1 MPDDPNVFTTDWDRD
16 LGAARAARVAAP
28 AGASALGCA
37 VFELDPGGQVAPYHL
52 HHANEELLVVLEG
65 TLELRTPAG
74 LREVGRGG
82 VVSFPAGPDGA
93 HRLRNTS
100 GAPARY
106 LMVST
111 MRYPEV
117 AEHLDSGTV
126 LAMKGPGDGWA
137 FPAGSAG
144 DFPALVAAALRA
156 EAP

>member
-1 MPDDPNVFTTDWDRD
+1 MPDDPDVFTADWERD
-16 LGAARAARVAAP
+16 LGLGRGARVAAP
-28 AGASALGCA
+28 AGASALGCS
-37 VFELDPGGQVAPYHL
+37 VFELDPGGQVAPYRL

-74 LREVGRGG
+74 RREVRRGA

-100 GAPARY
+100 QARARY

-111 MRYPEV
+111 VRYPEV
-117 AEHLDSGTV
+117 AEQLDTGTV

-137 FPAGSAG
+137 VPAGSAG
-144 DFPALVAAALRA
+144 DFPALIAAALRA
-156 EAP
+156 EGP